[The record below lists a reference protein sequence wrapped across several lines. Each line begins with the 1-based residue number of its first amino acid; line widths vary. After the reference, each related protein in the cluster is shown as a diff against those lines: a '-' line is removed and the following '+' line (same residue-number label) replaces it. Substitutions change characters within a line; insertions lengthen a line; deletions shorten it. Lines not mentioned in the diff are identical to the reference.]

1 MASSMTVGHFLISLN
16 LTDYEWR
23 AGRLYNDTKREYQ
36 IFRRALMAHFPDC
49 VGDQRL
55 VQCRE
60 PLIDIFDR
68 RLRISKTLTRQIIEL
83 SRTDVWREDEETKLD
98 DSQLVHSVKGV
109 IVRAERAIL
118 IIAAAIAAL
127 VVAAGVGMSG
137 YAIYAANQNSE
148 ELRRLQSQVN
158 ALARKDALLENA
170 IIFNNRTLQIHEKQ
184 FRDTF
189 QITSALANE
198 TQSIRDVRYLGNRI
212 TMHFNQANDLLRDMK
227 NDLSQMKLE
236 LQKGRCSDRLLTDEQ
251 TADAFYKFTNR
262 TRSRNLTPVIDHPE
276 EMRKLPAS
284 FIGVN
289 GTIII
294 DVGVPAYD
302 NQTSLRVLNWLKFP
316 LLETPD
322 RIITPISTETV
333 IAINQQTDLHR
344 ILTQN
349 QLEQCDVFKQV
360 YLCPDQ
366 NVLTDDFTA
375 SCLEALY
382 QQDLD
387 TIVGLCPLQS
397 VRPKILIRQLTE
409 ETFVVFSPKQ
419 LGKKMHPIECP
430 TGFNLSTLNGKLETD
445 IPAFITTEPGFV
457 KIRIPRGCKARIYH
471 SDNNKQ
477 TLLWSN
483 PTFVQRI
490 NVSAPSIDQ
499 VVNVSF
505 LMPMQTP
512 KTKVWSM
519 LAQFYEPPKEFDD
532 IRPYL
537 HVNSVEK
544 EWNRTQESWIETWWK
559 PTTWS
564 TLGGTA
570 AVALITIILIIVF
583 CTKSR
588 KSLETQGRTASN
600 INISIDNQSRS
611 GSPAPT
617 HNLRAPTP
625 YVQIPNLV
633 TSIPAPNTKPRGY
646 QLPPYQSEYV

>member
-1 MASSMTVGHFLISLN
+1 MTVGHFLISLN

-68 RLRISKTLTRQIIEL
+68 RLRISKTLTGQIIEL
-83 SRTDVWREDEETKLD
+83 SRTDMWREDEEAKLD

-170 IIFNNRTLQIHEKQ
+170 
-184 FRDTF
+184 
-189 QITSALANE
+189 
-198 TQSIRDVRYLGNRI
+198 
-212 TMHFNQANDLLRDMK
+212 
-227 NDLSQMKLE
+227 
-236 LQKGRCSDRLLTDEQ
+236 
-251 TADAFYKFTNR
+251 
-262 TRSRNLTPVIDHPE
+262 
-276 EMRKLPAS
+276 
-284 FIGVN
+284 
-289 GTIII
+289 
-294 DVGVPAYD
+294 
-302 NQTSLRVLNWLKFP
+302 
-316 LLETPD
+316 
-322 RIITPISTETV
+322 
-333 IAINQQTDLHR
+333 
-344 ILTQN
+344 
-349 QLEQCDVFKQV
+349 
-360 YLCPDQ
+360 
-366 NVLTDDFTA
+366 
-375 SCLEALY
+375 
-382 QQDLD
+382 
-387 TIVGLCPLQS
+387 
-397 VRPKILIRQLTE
+397 
-409 ETFVVFSPKQ
+409 
-419 LGKKMHPIECP
+419 
-430 TGFNLSTLNGKLETD
+430 
-445 IPAFITTEPGFV
+445 
-457 KIRIPRGCKARIYH
+457 
-471 SDNNKQ
+471 
-477 TLLWSN
+477 
-483 PTFVQRI
+483 
-490 NVSAPSIDQ
+490 
-499 VVNVSF
+499 
-505 LMPMQTP
+505 
-512 KTKVWSM
+512 
-519 LAQFYEPPKEFDD
+519 
-532 IRPYL
+532 
-537 HVNSVEK
+537 
-544 EWNRTQESWIETWWK
+544 
-559 PTTWS
+559 
-564 TLGGTA
+564 
-570 AVALITIILIIVF
+570 IILIIVF

>member
-189 QITSALANE
+189 RITSALANE
-198 TQSIRDVRYLGNRI
+198 TQSIRDVRYLSNRI

-457 KIRIPRGCKARIYH
+457 KIRIPRGCKARIY
-471 SDNNKQ
+471 
-477 TLLWSN
+477 L
-483 PTFVQRI
+483 
-490 NVSAPSIDQ
+490 
-499 VVNVSF
+499 
-505 LMPMQTP
+505 
-512 KTKVWSM
+512 
-519 LAQFYEPPKEFDD
+519 
-532 IRPYL
+532 
-537 HVNSVEK
+537 
-544 EWNRTQESWIETWWK
+544 
-559 PTTWS
+559 
-564 TLGGTA
+564 
-570 AVALITIILIIVF
+570 LITINKHY
-583 CTKSR
+583 C
-588 KSLETQGRTASN
+588 G
-600 INISIDNQSRS
+600 
-611 GSPAPT
+611 
-617 HNLRAPTP
+617 
-625 YVQIPNLV
+625 QI
-633 TSIPAPNTKPRGY
+633 
-646 QLPPYQSEYV
+646 QLSFN